1 MIKTPTEGLELLT
14 IEEASL
20 LLKLKISRIRTAVFK
35 REVKYIKLGA
45 LIRFKKDHLTEW
57 IESHTISAAG

>member
-1 MIKTPTEGLELLT
+1 MITSEVLELLT
-14 IEEASL
+14 IEEASQ
-20 LLKLKISRIRTAVFK
+20 LLKLKISRIRSAVFK

-57 IESHTISAAG
+57 INSSTINIAR